1 MRSKRIV
8 GALLATVTMG
18 LSGPVWGQTAIE
30 LKKDLF
36 RKYKQAQ
43 AEGKDLGEA
52 GKEYQAGDAA
62 LQKGMDEEAVE
73 HFKKAKELWPGDA
86 G

>member
-1 MRSKRIV
+1 MRSKRVLGVLI
-8 GALLATVTMG
+8 AAMTVG
-18 LSGPVWGQTAIE
+18 LSVPVWGQTAIE

-43 AEGKDLGEA
+43 AEGKDLGDA
-52 GKEYQAGDAA
+52 GKEYEAGEAA

-73 HFKKAKELWPGDA
+73 HFKKAKELWPA
-86 G
+86 N

>member
-1 MRSKRIV
+1 MRSKRVLGVLI
-8 GALLATVTMG
+8 AAMTVG
-18 LSGPVWGQTAIE
+18 LSVPVWGQTAIE

-43 AEGKDLGEA
+43 AEGKDLGDA
-52 GKEYQAGDAA
+52 GKEYQAGEAA

-73 HFKKAKELWPGDA
+73 HFKKAKELWPA
-86 G
+86 E